1 LSNAIEG
8 VVGGIFRVKY
18 GFRQPTFRRA
28 RGTSVLDL
36 QTEQHDQ
43 GQPYQDLYEAVSD
56 LKRRHD
62 LHPCA
67 VRPRDGLA
75 LRRDSERELVQDLVK
90 RFRDL
95 PADQR
100 RRLPALLNSLAQLE
114 VVVGDLE
121 ASQHDF
127 QEVARLVADPISQA
141 EAHHNVYRAALER
154 RDWSEALAALRRAA
168 ALDPDAFEPFPL
180 ARYEPLRLL
189 GAGGFGVTFLCQD
202 READRKVVVKAL
214 RADSLDRD
222 LATVF
227 RDLRTQQELDNP
239 ILIRIR
245 DCACAGPEETRPYVV
260 MEYFEGQSLAEHVAQ
275 HGALAPDEWLELCWP
290 LARALQ
296 AAHGRGILHRSLR
309 PASVLVRRERTADGV
324 LWHLRLL
331 DTGLGLKRALIH
343 ATASN
348 PAARAQ
354 TALGRSVARLV
365 PYQPP
370 EVVGKPKGQVWV
382 GPHSDVFSF
391 GKLTAFALMA
401 RPDPDAGDRVILS
414 DAWREALDVCTGWVI
429 GRRPEHFGA
438 VLERLSQLPGAQA
451 VIDRCEQAMHEATV
465 AEHTAA
471 LEADPEN
478 ATAYVN
484 RGNAHARQGDFDRA
498 VADFTEALRLQP
510 GDAGLYRKRASA
522 HARRQATD
530 EAIADYTE
538 SLRLEPHNVEAY
550 ANRGLAYAQKLDFDR
565 AIADYTE
572 GLHLH
577 PRDEVLFYN
586 RGNAHYCKTE
596 YDRAIA
602 DYTQTVRIDPQ
613 HAWAYG
619 NRGKAYALKGD
630 LTKALADFTRVLQ
643 LEATNLRALW
653 DRGQTYAD
661 LNQYDRALADFTA
674 ALRLEA
680 NPNLYTDRGLAHA
693 NLGDLDAAVADF
705 TEALRL
711 DPAHAPARMLRGNA
725 HFDRGELEPAL
736 ADLSEAVRLNPSS
749 AAAHYNRANVLA
761 RLGRHDE
768 ASAGYTEAIRLEPD
782 HAPAHFNR
790 GNSHAERGDL
800 DAAVA
805 DYTAALRLQPG
816 DAAAHT
822 NRGNA
827 YSSLGDPEKA
837 LADYDESVRLDPTDA
852 VTFFNRGNTH
862 ARMGDLDRAIA
873 DYSEAIHLDPR
884 HARAHNARGN
894 ARADRGEL
902 DEAIAD
908 FNEAIHL
915 DPAFARAYHNRGNAR
930 ADRGELDEAVADFNE
945 AIRLGPTYA
954 PAYYNRGNAHSERGA
969 FEEAVADFTEAI
981 RLGPPSAA
989 TYNNRGNAHVRLGRT
1004 EEALADFTAALQADP
1019 HFAMAYF
1026 NRARVHWDRGEY
1038 HDAVADYTEA
1048 IRLEPGDLSGYHN
1061 RGRVRALLGDYAAA
1075 LADNLEALR
1084 LAPED
1089 ALTHNNLAW
1098 LWATCPKAE
1107 LRDPVRALEYGRKAC
1122 ELTGWRE
1129 PGFLDTLAAACA
1141 ANGQFEEAAQWQRK
1155 AMELCREEEKPDYQT
1170 RLALFEAGR
1179 AYVAEG

>member
-1 LSNAIEG
+1 
-8 VVGGIFRVKY
+8 
-18 GFRQPTFRRA
+18 
-28 RGTSVLDL
+28 VLDL

-75 LRRDSERELVQDLVK
+75 LRRDSERETVQDLVK

-95 PADQR
+95 PAEQR

-121 ASQHDF
+121 AGQHDF

-154 RDWSEALAALRRAA
+154 RDWGEALAALRRAA

-180 ARYEPLRLL
+180 ARYEPVRLL

-202 READRKVVVKAL
+202 RQADLKVAVKAL
-214 RADSLDRD
+214 RPDSLDRD
-222 LATVF
+222 LDDVF
-227 RDLRTQQELDNP
+227 RELRWQQELDNP
-239 ILIRIR
+239 VLIRIR
-245 DCACAGPEETRPYVV
+245 DCGHAGPEETRPYVV
-260 MEYFEGQSLAEHVAQ
+260 MEYFEGQTLAEYVAQ
-275 HGALAPDEWLELCWP
+275 HGALSPEEWLELCWP

-309 PASVLVRRERTADGV
+309 PASVLVRRDRGADGSAR
-324 LWHLRLL
+324 WQLRLL

-391 GKLTAFALMA
+391 GKLSAFALMA
-401 RPDPDAGDRVILS
+401 RPDPDAGDRVVLS
-414 DAWREALDVCTGWVI
+414 DAWRDALDACTGWTI
-429 GRRPEHFGA
+429 AQRPGHFGA
-438 VLERLSQLPGAQA
+438 VLDRLAELPGAGD
-451 VIDRCEQAMHEATV
+451 VIDRSERAMHEATI

-471 LEADPEN
+471 LEADKEN
-478 ATAYVN
+478 VTAYVN
-484 RGNAHARQGDFDRA
+484 RGNAYARQGDFDRA
-498 VADFTEALRLQP
+498 VADFSEALKLRP
-510 GDAGLYRKRASA
+510 GDASLYRKRGLA
-522 HARRQATD
+522 HARQLGAE

-538 SLRLEPHNVEAY
+538 ALRLEPHNPETY
-550 ANRGLAYAQKLDFDR
+550 ANRGLAYAQKLDYDR

-572 GLHLH
+572 ALHLR
-577 PRDEVLFYN
+577 PRDEVLYYN
-586 RGNAHYCKTE
+586 RGNAHYCKAE

-602 DYTQTVRIDPQ
+602 DYTQAVRLDPH
-613 HAWAYG
+613 HAWAFG

-630 LTKALADFTRVLQ
+630 LAKAVADFTRVLQ
-643 LEATNLRALW
+643 LEANNLRALW
-653 DRGQTYAD
+653 DRGQAYAD
-661 LNQYDRALADFTA
+661 LQQYDRAVADFTA

-680 NPNLYTDRGLAHA
+680 NPNLYTDRGLAQA

-711 DPAHAPARMLRGNA
+711 DPDHAAARTYRGNA
-725 HFDRGELEPAL
+725 HFDRGELEEAL
-736 ADLSEAVRLNPSS
+736 ADLGEAVRLNPAS

-768 ASAGYTEAIRLEPD
+768 AVAGYTEALRLEPG
-782 HAPAHFNR
+782 HVSALFNR
-790 GNSHAERGDL
+790 GNAHAERGDP
-800 DAAVA
+800 DAAIA
-805 DYTAALRLQPG
+805 DYTAALALQPD
-816 DAAAHT
+816 DAAALT

-827 YSSLGDPEKA
+827 YSSLGELEKA

-852 VTFFNRGNTH
+852 VTFFNRGNAHT
-862 ARMGDLDRAIA
+862 RRGDLDRAVA
-873 DYSEAIHLDPR
+873 DYSEAVRLDPH
-884 HARAHNARGN
+884 HARAYNAQGN
-894 ARADRGEL
+894 ARADRGETEQAVA
-902 DEAIAD
+902 DFTEAIR
-908 FNEAIHL
+908 L

-930 ADRGELDEAVADFNE
+930 ADRGEL
-945 AIRLGPTYA
+945 
-954 PAYYNRGNAHSERGA
+954 
-969 FEEAVADFTEAI
+969 EEAVADFSEAI
-981 RLGPPSAA
+981 RLGAA
-989 TYNNRGNAHVRLGRT
+989 NAAAYNNRGNARARLGRA
-1004 EEALADFTAALQADP
+1004 EEALADFTDALAADP
-1019 HFAMAYF
+1019 AFALAYH
-1026 NRARVHWDRGEY
+1026 NRARVHCDRGEY
-1038 HDAVADYTEA
+1038 DRAVADYTEA

-1061 RGRVRALLGDYAAA
+1061 RGRVHSLRGDHEAA

-1084 LAPED
+1084 LSPAD

-1107 LRDPVRALEYGRKAC
+1107 LRDGARAVEHGRKAC
-1122 ELTGWRE
+1122 ELAGWRE
-1129 PGFLDTLAAACA
+1129 AGFLDTLAAAYA
-1141 ANGQFEEAAQWQRK
+1141 ACGQFEEAARWQRR
-1155 AMELCREEEKPDYQT
+1155 ALELCREEERPGYQA
-1170 RLALFEAGR
+1170 RLAQFEAGQ
-1179 AYVAEG
+1179 AHTS